1 MVSAERPVL
10 VFAHYFGGSARS
22 WEPLLE
28 ALGGGEHVAPDLP
41 GFGGSEPPADPTL
54 DAYAD
59 HFAGLAGTR
68 DWIAVGHS
76 MGGKIALA
84 AAARRPA
91 NLIGMILI
99 ASSPPTPEP
108 IAEAERR
115 ASLECYG
122 SRRFALQQFT
132 KTAPRLS
139 PTLMNVC
146 IEDQLHVARPV
157 WRWWLEEGSRVD
169 ISTNT
174 DRIDL
179 PVLVISPDDDQVLG
193 AVVAT
198 GIASALANA
207 TLRTV
212 VDAGHFVTL
221 ERPAALARL
230 IEAYVADRT
239 TVRA

>member
-1 MVSAERPVL
+1 
-10 VFAHYFGGSARS
+10 
-22 WEPLLE
+22 
-28 ALGGGEHVAPDLP
+28 
-41 GFGGSEPPADPTL
+41 
-54 DAYAD
+54 
-59 HFAGLAGTR
+59 
-68 DWIAVGHS
+68 
-76 MGGKIALA
+76 
-84 AAARRPA
+84 
-91 NLIGMILI
+91 MILI

-139 PTLMNVC
+139 PALMNVC
-146 IEDQLHVARPV
+146 IEDQLHVARPA